1 MNKSSVPE
9 HERLFD
15 EICGKLNELS
25 FKPDE
30 LGVRMDSNRM
40 NFENNL
46 LEKSHERLAE
56 KLTEKLTEKLSEKP
70 TLERPL
76 FERPTDRQQDRALE
90 KPDRNLDK
98 QDKFERL
105 QNQFRRTQ
113 EDWKQAQEQIQ
124 ERMKSF
130 ETFSFAQGEMS
141 HEVKRLTEMLE
152 QERQNNVRMSADLAK
167 ALELNLKL
175 QFDIEESRAKAN
187 QMVSEERKHNSFL
200 VEKNKSLQN
209 ELELAQALNQDI
221 REELSK
227 AREKFQLDQGLWT
240 NEKSSQQTKLLEQ
253 SEKIEM
259 LELKVDELENFCRVK
274 DQSLEDQQKEMTHL
288 KEEAKALTE
297 TVESFE
303 AHSNQQN
310 EMIRKLSSAAEHK
323 MVELKLALD
332 KKSIESND
340 YYSHLQQALTQIQVL
355 KQENSALKEYI
366 SKITALHKQ

>member
-56 KLTEKLTEKLSEKP
+56 KLTEKLSEKP
-70 TLERPL
+70 TLERPI
-76 FERPTDRQQDRALE
+76 FERPTDRQHDRPLE
-90 KPDRNLDK
+90 KSDRNLDK